1 LLEALEELALGTCFP
16 KIYTTMEILFKRK
29 RRGELRRLKKVA
41 LHFHRLS
48 KEQILQ
54 DWAGMQCELDGQSS
68 CDSAFE
74 VH

>member
-1 LLEALEELALGTCFP
+1 LPEALEELALGTCFL
-16 KIYTTMEILFKRK
+16 KIYTMMDILFKRK
-29 RRGELRRLKKVA
+29 RRGERRRLKKAA
-41 LHFHRLS
+41 LHFQRLS

-68 CDSAFE
+68 WDSAFE